1 MLSKKEAIKNAAAQL
16 FRKQGYN
23 GTYLSEI
30 ARLVGI
36 QAPSIYNH
44 FASKQELLR
53 DLLLQ
58 VAHLFTK
65 GMEEIVTANMS
76 AEEKLKRLIALH
88 VRLTVEQTDAVAL
101 IAGEWIHLEEP
112 TKSIYL
118 KSRSQYEKQFKE
130 IIERGKQEGTIQT
143 VDTDIILFSTLSTLN
158 WLYSW
163 YSKNKDFNVIE
174 LERQITLCLMKGI
187 SK

>member
-1 MLSKKEAIKNAAAQL
+1 MQSTKQKILTAAARL

-30 ARLVGI
+30 AKLVGI
-36 QAPSIYNH
+36 QPPSIYNH

-65 GMEEIVTANMS
+65 GMEEIVTTQMN

-88 VRLTVEQTDAVAL
+88 VRLTVDQTDAVAL

-112 TKSIYL
+112 TKSVYL
-118 KSRSQYEKQFKE
+118 QSRSKYEAQFKE
-130 IIERGKQEGTIQT
+130 IIEQGKQQGTIKDI
-143 VDTDIILFSTLSTLN
+143 DTDIMLFSTLSTLN

-163 YSKNKDFNVIE
+163 YSKNRDFNVIE
-174 LERQITLCLMKGI
+174 LERQITLCLMSGM

>member
-1 MLSKKEAIKNAAAQL
+1 MQSTKQKILIAAARL

-30 ARLVGI
+30 AKLVGI
-36 QAPSIYNH
+36 QPPSIYNH

-58 VAHLFTK
+58 VANLFTK
-65 GMEEIVTANMS
+65 GMEEIAAANMS

-101 IAGEWIHLEEP
+101 IAGEWIHLAEVAIFIP
-112 TKSIYL
+112 ALGLVGLHIYYR
-118 KSRSQYEKQFKE
+118 KYCQCQDCE
-130 IIERGKQEGTIQT
+130 
-143 VDTDIILFSTLSTLN
+143 VTDKKIVN
-158 WLYSW
+158 H
-163 YSKNKDFNVIE
+163 
-174 LERQITLCLMKGI
+174 G
-187 SK
+187 